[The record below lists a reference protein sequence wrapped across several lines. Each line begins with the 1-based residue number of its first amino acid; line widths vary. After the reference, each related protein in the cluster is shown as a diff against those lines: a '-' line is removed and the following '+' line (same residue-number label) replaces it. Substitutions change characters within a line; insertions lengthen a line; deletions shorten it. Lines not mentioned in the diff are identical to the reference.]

1 MTADLEKMIFGH
13 FHMYADFA
21 AKWVNYYIWGVL
33 MSYYDD
39 FQPFKGLLRN
49 SKKLKFSM
57 TADLEK
63 NVIFGHTFAD
73 FAAKWVNNYIWGVLM
88 SYYDDFLPF

>member
-1 MTADLEKMIFGH
+1 M
-13 FHMYADFA
+13 
-21 AKWVNYYIWGVL
+21 NYYILGVL
-33 MSYYDD
+33 MSCYDD

-63 NVIFGHTFAD
+63 NVIFGLFTCMQILQP
-73 FAAKWVNNYIWGVLM
+73 NE
-88 SYYDDFLPF
+88 